1 MNAPYSFN
9 FKYDPILENP
19 FRSEIDYNKEID
31 ERVRQ
36 LQLMKDK
43 YNSTVKQTTQSESLW
58 NKIDNEIKSL
68 NDDQRNI
75 LFNDKNYISIDTQ
88 LKILVQEALVNSVKN
103 VIENSEIGNK
113 LLTQQLNLIKTN
125 KDKIIAESNRELE
138 TFKKFQ
144 IAAQANPNLTY
155 KEFCENINNTSE
167 DAIVEPSYYIENDKL
182 IITPGKKG
190 VMVNKDELIN
200 KLVEFLDIKL
210 TNLSKDDQLVNVFIR
225 PIFSR
230 IINNNIGKVNQALSI
245 IADENGM
252 IDADGILNDMIDNL
266 IISPVKEERGIKIG
280 AGNVEIKIPFIN
292 KAIALDKDDI
302 NEFKEMLSKIQ
313 Q

>member
-1 MNAPYSFN
+1 MKLINR
-9 FKYDPILENP
+9 ENGEELVEVG
-19 FRSEIDYNKEID
+19 SHKDYASKGVAGAGLGLGIAGTALWLLSGGLGGGLFGNRFGAAGAAALGAE
-31 ERVRQ
+31 
-36 LQLMKDK
+36 
-43 YNSTVKQTTQSESLW
+43 STVEKE
-58 NKIDNEIKSL
+58 
-68 NDDQRNI
+68 
-75 LFNDKNYISIDTQ
+75 DKCE
-88 LKILVQEALVNSVKN
+88 LV
-103 VIENSEIGNK
+103 I
-113 LLTQQLNLIKTN
+113 
-125 KDKIIAESNRELE
+125 
-138 TFKKFQ
+138 
-144 IAAQANPNLTY
+144 
-155 KEFCENINNTSE
+155 
-167 DAIVEPSYYIENDKL
+167 
-182 IITPGKKG
+182 
-190 VMVNKDELIN
+190 
-200 KLVEFLDIKL
+200 
-210 TNLSKDDQLVNVFIR
+210 NVFIR

>member
-19 FRSEIDYNKEID
+19 FRSEFDYNKDID

-36 LQLMKDK
+36 LHLMKDK
-43 YNSTVKQTTQSESLW
+43 YNSTVKQTIQFESLW

-75 LFNDKNYISIDTQ
+75 LFSDKYYISIDTQ

-144 IAAQANPNLTY
+144 IAAPANPNLTY
-155 KEFCENINNTSE
+155 KEFCE
-167 DAIVEPSYYIENDKL
+167 
-182 IITPGKKG
+182 
-190 VMVNKDELIN
+190 
-200 KLVEFLDIKL
+200 
-210 TNLSKDDQLVNVFIR
+210 
-225 PIFSR
+225 
-230 IINNNIGKVNQALSI
+230 IINNK
-245 IADENGM
+245 
-252 IDADGILNDMIDNL
+252 
-266 IISPVKEERGIKIG
+266 
-280 AGNVEIKIPFIN
+280 
-292 KAIALDKDDI
+292 
-302 NEFKEMLSKIQ
+302 
-313 Q
+313 

>member
-43 YNSTVKQTTQSESLW
+43 YNSTVKQTIQSESLW

-75 LFNDKNYISIDTQ
+75 LFSDKNYISIDTQ

-155 KEFCENINNTSE
+155 KEFCENINN
-167 DAIVEPSYYIENDKL
+167 
-182 IITPGKKG
+182 
-190 VMVNKDELIN
+190 
-200 KLVEFLDIKL
+200 
-210 TNLSKDDQLVNVFIR
+210 
-225 PIFSR
+225 
-230 IINNNIGKVNQALSI
+230 NIGKVNQALSI